1 MFNFHIK
8 EYIKSEFWQFLGLTS
23 HLVEV
28 IPEKTW
34 PDIIQKQTMLMK
46 NLKFNGLDSG
56 SLLLLLLLKRRL
68 RKPKGTK
75 ERLPVPS
82 LLLLLLWLFDK
93 NFRMSINQSS

>member
-56 SLLLLLLLKRRL
+56 SLASPKTRLL
-68 RKPKGTK
+68 RKPKYEIT
-75 ERLPVPS
+75 RVLQHI
-82 LLLLLLWLFDK
+82 L
-93 NFRMSINQSS
+93 